1 MYILADKSEAGAND
15 SLRAFAWLFTV
26 SRFSER
32 KLKEDN
38 NQRGKIT
45 REGGAGRGGGTVD
58 TQVNSRVHEKT
69 KYEKTYGCEQSMQ
82 LQFHLE
88 IKTRINMV
96 SLSFL

>member
-1 MYILADKSEAGAND
+1 MYILAGKSEAGAND

-45 REGGAGRGGGTVD
+45 REGEAGRGGEQLILKSIHVFMKKRNTRKH
-58 TQVNSRVHEKT
+58 TAVNSLCN
-69 KYEKTYGCEQSMQ
+69 YNS
-82 LQFHLE
+82 
-88 IKTRINMV
+88 I
-96 SLSFL
+96 

>member
-1 MYILADKSEAGAND
+1 MYILAGKSEAGAND

-38 NQRGKIT
+38 NNEGRS
-45 REGGAGRGGGTVD
+45 RERVEGGRKE
-58 TQVNSRVHEKT
+58 QLILKLKK
-69 KYEKTYGCEQSMQ
+69 KYEKTYRCEQSMQ

-96 SLSFL
+96 SLTFL

>member
-38 NQRGKIT
+38 KQRGMIT
-45 REGGAGRGGGTVD
+45 RAGGAGGGTVD
-58 TQVNSRVHEKT
+58 NQVNSRVHEKT
-69 KYEKTYGCEQSMQ
+69 KYEKTYRCEQSMQ
-82 LQFHLE
+82 VQFHLE